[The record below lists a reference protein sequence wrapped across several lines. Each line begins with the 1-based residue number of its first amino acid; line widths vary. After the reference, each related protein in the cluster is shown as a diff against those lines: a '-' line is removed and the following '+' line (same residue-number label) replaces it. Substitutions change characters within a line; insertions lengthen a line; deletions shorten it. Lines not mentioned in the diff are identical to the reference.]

1 MDTTNNEWVLQTG
14 YENGFRPDYE
24 EWAYPLIAVSSFV
37 ISFLFALILIAN
49 DEHEQLLYKMMPAKA
64 IHKLK
69 KNQTVI
75 ERYEMVTIFFS
86 DIVGFTTMVGDMTPI
101 DVMIMLNQLYT
112 EFDKLVDKHNLY
124 KVETIG
130 DSYMVLSGAPKKC
143 SGPEGAEKIAK
154 FALDAIDCVE
164 AFRTKSDG
172 QLFIRAGLAS
182 GPVVAGVVG
191 TSMPR
196 YCLFG
201 DTVNL
206 ASRMESTSRK
216 MKIQCSTVTRR
227 LLRDAP
233 TSDFIVKERREKG
246 ELGVEV
252 KGKGRLFTFW

>member
-1 MDTTNNEWVLQTG
+1 MT
-14 YENGFRPDYE
+14 
-24 EWAYPLIAVSSFV
+24 A
-37 ISFLFALILIAN
+37 FLFALILIAKE
-49 DEHEQLLYKMMPAKA
+49 EHERLLYKMMPAKA

-101 DVMIMLNQLYT
+101 DVMVMLNQLYT
-112 EFDKLVDKHNLY
+112 EFDKLVEKHNLY

-130 DSYMVLSGAPKKC
+130 DAYMVIGGAPNKC

-154 FALDAIDCVE
+154 FAIDAIQCVKD
-164 AFRTKSDG
+164 FRTESNG
-172 QLFIRAGLAS
+172 QIFIRVGLAS

-216 MKIQCSTVTRR
+216 MRIQCSTVTHR

-233 TSDFIVKERREKG
+233 TCDFKFKERREKG

-252 KGKGRLFTFW
+252 KGKGRQYTFW